1 MKKKDLTGS
10 LFALLLALPM
20 IVVPVAAK
28 SPNQIMLSNP
38 DYVLNILAKDH
49 FTNNPM
55 QDSPDRHTIFIP
67 LQGGSKIYITQA
79 PRGSGE
85 KFQVLDAN
93 AFDDGH
99 ANLTLGDGYYAV
111 WIAALGKPN
120 GKLDLNAT
128 VSNADIMMQLQC
140 IKVER
145 AKKGG
150 PVWMDESKLFYI
162 TYSQIYDFFLQYYTM
177 LYEAGDPTISDPA
190 VNATLA
196 FDYAWTV
203 FLNTGLVWD
212 VGEITGLEEP
222 AVWIFDFFDYLAEV
236 FDYPGSEYY
245 WSLKNNGLRHLQVRF
260 YKVKGRNFQ
269 WVFPE
274 TQEPEI

>member
-1 MKKKDLTGS
+1 MNRRILIGS
-10 LFALLLALPM
+10 LFALLLTLPM
-20 IVVPVAAK
+20 IALPISAK

-49 FTNNPM
+49 FTDNPM

-99 ANLTLGDGYYAV
+99 ANLTLGDGYYTV

-120 GKLDLNAT
+120 GKLDLNST
-128 VSNADIMMQLQC
+128 VSNQDIMIQLQC
-140 IKVER
+140 IQVAR
-145 AKKGG
+145 SKKG
-150 PVWMDESKLFYI
+150 PNWMDESKLFYI
-162 TYSQIYDFFLQYYTM
+162 TESQMLEFFLQYYTM
-177 LYEAGDPTISDPA
+177 LYDAGDPTITDP
-190 VNATLA
+190 VLNATLA
-196 FDYAWTV
+196 FNDAWAV

-212 VGEITGLEEP
+212 VGEITGLYEP
-222 AVWIFDFFDYLAEV
+222 AVWIFDFFDYLAEI
-236 FDYPGSEYY
+236 FGYPGSEYY

-260 YKVKGRNFQ
+260 YKIKSRNFQ
-269 WVFPE
+269 WILPS
-274 TQEPEI
+274 QE

>member
-1 MKKKDLTGS
+1 MKRKILMVS
-10 LFALLLALPM
+10 LFALLLTLPAIALP
-20 IVVPVAAK
+20 ILAK

-38 DYVLNILAKDH
+38 DYVLNILGKDH

-67 LQGGSKIYITQA
+67 LQGGSQIYITQA

-111 WIAALGKPN
+111 WITALGKPN

-128 VSNADIMMQLQC
+128 VSNQDIMIQLQC

-150 PVWMDESKLFYI
+150 PNWMDESKLFYI

-177 LYEAGDPTISDPA
+177 MAAVDPTITDP
-190 VNATLA
+190 VLNATQALN
-196 FDYAWTV
+196 DAWAV
-203 FLNTGLVWD
+203 FESTDVVWD
-212 VGEITGLEEP
+212 IGEIYGLEEP
-222 AVWIFDFFDYLAEV
+222 AVWIFDFFDYLSEI

-245 WSLKNNGLRHLQVRF
+245 WNLKNNGLRHLQVRF
-260 YKVKGRNFQ
+260 YKLPKSRNFQ

-274 TQEPEI
+274 T